1 MVSIKSFSVFFFTEF
16 DNVGSGGGGGGG
28 SGDGGGAGPS
38 NPTSQNFDGGA
49 SNFGGGLIGH
59 GLIGQMKNFKQ
70 TGNCFTCFI

>member
-49 SNFGGGLIGH
+49 SNFGGGLIG
-59 GLIGQMKNFKQ
+59 QMKNFKQ